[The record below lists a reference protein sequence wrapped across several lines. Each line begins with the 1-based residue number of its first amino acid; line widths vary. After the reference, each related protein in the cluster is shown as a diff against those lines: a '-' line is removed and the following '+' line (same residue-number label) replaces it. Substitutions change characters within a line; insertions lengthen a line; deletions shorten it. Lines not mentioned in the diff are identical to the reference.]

1 MKGVREV
8 DNYNPD
14 DFRLSII
21 EPATY
26 YSKSGTAYRAY
37 LCQCK
42 CGNKKIV
49 KRSDFLNKRV
59 RSCGCLVTDFNKT
72 KVGNSYSKFRKSYR
86 NNFIHNPKP
95 EHYERIKRI
104 WKNMKSRCGN
114 PNATSYRIYGG
125 RGIAVCD
132 EWKNDFMSFYNW
144 AINNGYSD
152 DLSIDRID
160 NDKGY
165 CPSNCRWATA
175 KEQRAN
181 QRKL

>member
-1 MKGVREV
+1 M

-26 YSKSGTAYRAY
+26 YSKSGTSYRAY

-132 EWKNDFMSFYNW
+132 EWKNDFMNFYNW
-144 AINNGYSD
+144 AIANGYSD

>member
-1 MKGVREV
+1 M

-165 CPSNCRWATA
+165 CPENCRWATA

>member
-1 MKGVREV
+1 MG
-8 DNYNPD
+8 NYNSD

-104 WKNMKSRCGN
+104 WKNMKRVDVETQMLQVTEYMVAEELLSVMN
-114 PNATSYRIYGG
+114 G
-125 RGIAVCD
+125 RMI
-132 EWKNDFMSFYNW
+132 
-144 AINNGYSD
+144 
-152 DLSIDRID
+152 L
-160 NDKGY
+160 
-165 CPSNCRWATA
+165 
-175 KEQRAN
+175 
-181 QRKL
+181 